1 MDDRPSRIKANRKKI
16 ARRKKNLFAPQ
27 KNGRCAKLPRMNT
40 GTHEIYRTLIRAST
54 GRGCYVSKTDFTI
67 KCGLV
72 KRLLKLLFPSCLS

>member
-1 MDDRPSRIKANRKKI
+1 MIAPAGSRLTAKRLRGEKRTFLLRK
-16 ARRKKNLFAPQ
+16 

-54 GRGCYVSKTDFTI
+54 GRRCYVSKTDFTI